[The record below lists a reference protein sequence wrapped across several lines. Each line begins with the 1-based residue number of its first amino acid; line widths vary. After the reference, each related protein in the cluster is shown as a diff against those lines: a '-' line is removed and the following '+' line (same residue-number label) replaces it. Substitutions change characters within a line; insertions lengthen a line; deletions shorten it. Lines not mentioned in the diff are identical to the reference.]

1 MHIARSFDI
10 NRPGTLPAKL
20 RGGVIG
26 GSLSQGS
33 VAVGDEVELRPGRK
47 TGNDWEPVRTRV
59 VSLQSGSTTR
69 DAVAAGGLV
78 AIGTA
83 LDPAITKSDSMLG
96 SLVGHPGTLPPVWE
110 QVSMEVQLLD
120 RAVGT
125 RGSQRVEALR
135 TREPLMLTVGT
146 STTVG
151 LPTQVK
157 DSRVDATLKLPVCAP
172 DGQRIA
178 ISRRIE
184 GRWHLIGY
192 GVLQA

>member
-1 MHIARSFDI
+1 
-10 NRPGTLPAKL
+10 
-20 RGGVIG
+20 
-26 GSLSQGS
+26 
-33 VAVGDEVELRPGRK
+33 
-47 TGNDWEPVRTRV
+47 
-59 VSLQSGSTTR
+59 
-69 DAVAAGGLV
+69 
-78 AIGTA
+78 
-83 LDPAITKSDSMLG
+83 
-96 SLVGHPGTLPPVWE
+96 
-110 QVSMEVQLLD
+110 MEVQLLD

-135 TREPLMLTVGT
+135 TREPLILTVGT

-157 DSRVDATLKLPVCAP
+157 GSRVDATLKLPVCAP

-192 GVLQA
+192 GILQA